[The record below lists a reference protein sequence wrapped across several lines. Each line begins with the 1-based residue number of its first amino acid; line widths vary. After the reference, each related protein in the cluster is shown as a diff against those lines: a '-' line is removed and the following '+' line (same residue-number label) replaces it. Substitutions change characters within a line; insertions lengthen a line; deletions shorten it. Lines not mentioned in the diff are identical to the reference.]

1 MDGNQK
7 TKARLL
13 GAAEKSDPAGESTKT
28 EYANYEHGG
37 SVSEHL
43 EGTNLTKGSGP

>member
-1 MDGNQK
+1 MDGNEK

-13 GAAEKSDPAGESTKT
+13 GAAEKSDPAGESKT
-28 EYANYEHGG
+28 SEHANYEHGG

-43 EGTNLTKGSGP
+43 EGTNLEKGSGP